1 MPHLTVE
8 YSANLEPDIDAARLV
23 ATVHEAALATGIFPE
38 GGVRTRA
45 ARRDVYAIA
54 DGHPDNAF
62 VHLAIRI
69 GAGRSP
75 DARKQAGQ
83 TIFAA
88 LTAALE
94 EVFAARPLGIS
105 MELTESNPEMSWKRN
120 NLHDTIA
127 HRKGGPAA

>member
-1 MPHLTVE
+1 MPPLTVE
-8 YSANLEPDIDAARLV
+8 YSANLEPELDAARLV
-23 ATVHEAALATGIFPE
+23 AAVHEAALSTGIFPE
-38 GGVRTRA
+38 GGIRTRA

-62 VHLAIRI
+62 VHLAIRV

-88 LTAALE
+88 LTHALE
-94 EVFAARPLGIS
+94 AIYAARPLGIS
-105 MELTESNPEMSWKRN
+105 MELTESNPEMSWKQN
-120 NLHDTIA
+120 SLHDVVA
-127 HRKGGPAA
+127 RRKEGPAT

>member
-1 MPHLTVE
+1 MRRRSPPA
-8 YSANLEPDIDAARLV
+8 SSRKAACAR
-23 ATVHEAALATGIFPE
+23 ARP
-38 GGVRTRA
+38 GVTSTPSPTT
-45 ARRDVYAIA
+45 I
-54 DGHPDNAF
+54 PTTLSCI
-62 VHLAIRI
+62 LAIRI

-88 LTAALE
+88 LIAALE

>member
-8 YSANLEPDIDAARLV
+8 YSANLEPDVDAARLV
-23 ATVHEAALATGIFPE
+23 ATVHDAALATGIFPE
-38 GGVRTRA
+38 GGIRTRA
-45 ARRDVYAIA
+45 ARREVYAIA

-69 GAGRSP
+69 GAGRSRTP
-75 DARKQAGQ
+75 ASRRGQ

-94 EVFAARPLGIS
+94 DIFTARPLGIS

-127 HRKGGPAA
+127 RRKEGPAA